1 MLRDSPA
8 ACTAKATALVLEGTR
23 RYHNKH
29 SSDFS
34 NDREGGSKARGV
46 VNGHPR
52 NATQQDSGWANGHS
66 SSKEPKRNVVTI
78 SSNRNGFDGTRAK
91 IDRSSRSSGGTPPA
105 ESKSPPSA
113 TANPDDEMPEWLRVA
128 TQSQQQRRLSAHR
141 SKVDGISPGGPLDGH
156 LKRNQRHYRS
166 KTNIDSDTSRVDMR
180 HNSDSSTNSSHS
192 SEFHGKTGDVLE
204 RHVNAALPR
213 CHGSRTYTL
222 ESLGESS
229 RRVVAIAEPD
239 PTMDVYTHHDSSY
252 SRPLIHYPPVLP
264 PSFIADSAPSGIKQ
278 SSTARSRGEQSVRS
292 NGGAVASEISFHP
305 SRDALH
311 SVGKQNVHPAIS
323 NSVDEG
329 VAWAETKWG
338 DSSVFQDE
346 RTRNSN
352 GNRVKGS
359 SSSRT
364 NRYDLTWSQGDES
377 EVHWRRQLASSNHI
391 ADGVVVP
398 TVLQNLRFAAPVRDI
413 DILDFRLRQNAFHLR
428 RISRELIST
437 IFIHSLDLIVVKC
450 RYILQC

>member
-1 MLRDSPA
+1 MRVESSFCHSNVLRDSPA

-52 NATQQDSGWANGHS
+52 NTTQQKSAWTNRHS
-66 SSKEPKRNVVTI
+66 SSKEPMHNEVAI
-78 SSNRNGFDGTRAK
+78 NSNRNGIDGTRAK

-105 ESKSPPSA
+105 ESKSPPPA
-113 TANPDDEMPEWLRVA
+113 TANTDSEMPEWLRVA
-128 TQSQQQRRLSAHR
+128 TQSQQQRRLSARR
-141 SKVDGISPGGPLDGH
+141 SKVDGKSPGGPMDGH
-156 LKRNQRHYRS
+156 LKRSQRHYRS
-166 KTNIDSDTSRVDMR
+166 KSSIDSDTPRVDMS
-180 HNSDSSTNSSHS
+180 HNSDSSTSSSQS
-192 SEFHGKTGDVLE
+192 SVIHGNAGNALE
-204 RHVNAALPR
+204 RHPNAALPR

-239 PTMDVYTHHDSSY
+239 PTMDVYTHHDPSD
-252 SRPLIHYPPVLP
+252 SRPLVHYPPVLP
-264 PSFIADSAPSGIKQ
+264 PSFIVDSASGGIKQ
-278 SSTARSRGEQSVRS
+278 RSSERSRGEQSAPS

-305 SRDALH
+305 SRGTVR
-311 SVGKQNVHPAIS
+311 SVGKQSMHAAIS
-323 NSVDEG
+323 NGADEEA
-329 VAWAETKWG
+329 AWAETKWG
-338 DSSVFQDE
+338 DSSVYQDE
-346 RTRNSN
+346 RTRSSDS
-352 GNRVKGS
+352 NRVKGS
-359 SSSRT
+359 RRSST

-377 EVHWRRQLASSNHI
+377 EVQWRRQLASSNHI

-413 DILDFRLRQNAFHLR
+413 DILNFR
-428 RISRELIST
+428 
-437 IFIHSLDLIVVKC
+437 
-450 RYILQC
+450 